1 MATTDRPAR
10 SDRDKLASSARM
22 LTLALGIVFLAVG
35 VVGFF
40 ITGFDNVA
48 GQTDEH
54 LLFFEINP
62 LHNAVHLLLG
72 IVGLALFRT
81 TRGALLYGYIT
92 AIGYGGA
99 FLYGLFAMDKSWDV
113 LSINTAD
120 NILHLALA
128 AVGIVLVGLG
138 HAALSAAPA
147 RSGSRTGFR
156 APGGGA
162 APA

>member
-1 MATTDRPAR
+1 MASTDRPVR
-10 SDRDKLASSARM
+10 SDRDTLASSARI
-22 LTLALGIVFLAVG
+22 LALVLAVTFVAVG

-62 LHNAVHLLLG
+62 LHNVVHLLLG
-72 IVGLALFRT
+72 IVGLVLFRT
-81 TRGALLYGYIT
+81 TRGALTYGYLT

-99 FLYGLFAMDKSWDV
+99 FIYGLIAMDKSWDV

-128 AVGIVLVGLG
+128 AVGVVLVGLG
-138 HAALSAAPA
+138 HAALSNAP
-147 RSGSRTGFR
+147 SRTEGRTGYR
-156 APGGGA
+156 APGGA